1 MNKANK
7 KNTFSNHVSELRKR
21 LIISVITILF
31 SGIITFIFHKDIL
44 EFLLNPPNG
53 LTYFQTTKPIYTEL
67 TEYISVAI
75 KVSIYVGILISS
87 PIVFLQIILFLS
99 PGLKK
104 NEKIFLYL
112 SIPIVYVTFGLGLIF
127 GLYVLFPPA
136 IKFLITFGSDIAT
149 PYIRIGNY
157 ISILISLLGWMG
169 LIFQTPLIMFIL
181 GKLKII
187 NSIKIKRFRRY
198 FWVVSFILGAII
210 TPTFDPVNQT
220 LVAIPIILLYE
231 IGFILVWIINRG
243 TKEK

>member
-21 LIISVITILF
+21 LIISVITILI

-149 PYIRIGNY
+149 PYIRIGND

>member
-1 MNKANK
+1 MNKNNTK
-7 KNTFSNHVSELRKR
+7 STFSNHVLELRKR
-21 LIISVITILF
+21 LIISVITILI

-44 EFLLNPPNG
+44 EFLINPPNG
-53 LTYFQTTKPIYTEL
+53 LTYFETTKPIYTEL

-75 KVSIYVGILISS
+75 KVSIYIGILISS

-112 SIPIVYVTFGLGLIF
+112 SIPIIYVTFSLGLIF

-136 IKFLITFGSDIAT
+136 IKFLITYGSDIAT

-157 ISILISLLGWMG
+157 ISIIISLLGWMG

-198 FWVVSFILGAII
+198 FWVVSFVLGAII
-210 TPTFDPVNQT
+210 TPTFDPINQT
-220 LVAIPIILLYE
+220 LLAIPIILLYE
-231 IGFILVWIINRG
+231 VGFILVWIINRG

>member
-21 LIISVITILF
+21 LIISVIPILI

-87 PIVFLQIILFLS
+87 PVIFLQIILFLS

-198 FWVVSFILGAII
+198 FWVVSFVLGAII
-210 TPTFDPVNQT
+210 TPTFDPINQT

>member
-21 LIISVITILF
+21 LIISVISILI

-87 PIVFLQIILFLS
+87 PVVFLQIILFLS

>member
-1 MNKANK
+1 MLGAFDDYK
-7 KNTFSNHVSELRKR
+7 KIKYTSS
-21 LIISVITILF
+21 
-31 SGIITFIFHKDIL
+31 SGISL
-44 EFLLNPPNG
+44 
-53 LTYFQTTKPIYTEL
+53 
-67 TEYISVAI
+67 
-75 KVSIYVGILISS
+75 KVKI
-87 PIVFLQIILFLS
+87 FLQIILFLS

-112 SIPIVYVTFGLGLIF
+112 SIPIIYVTFSLGLIF

-157 ISILISLLGWMG
+157 ISILISLLAWMG

-210 TPTFDPVNQT
+210 TPTFDPINQT